1 MRIFFTA
8 VLAAM
13 TVFFAA
19 CGNDQPPVEV
29 AVANV
34 ISADE
39 TLSITY
45 DGRISLSGE
54 KKILSPVSGNVVA
67 TFFERGQD
75 VTEGQPLFQI
85 GRKEDATALL
95 QARTALTEAMTALAR
110 AQSELAQAQAKFRQ
124 HSATEQDVAEK
135 SFAVEDSL
143 ALLDERRAHLQ
154 QLEEASAAGTVFAP
168 VAGHIGVETVPLGSP
183 VTANETVLAAIGATN
198 PAAVRIEISDDEK
211 HLLQTSPALKITLK
225 LADGSTYP
233 RTGNLQIEASTAEII
248 FDNPTGRLLLG
259 DDVQISIDGLNAPK
273 TLLVPESAVH
283 QRDGG
288 NFVFVVDSNKTAA
301 LKKLSLGGKLGKYFI
316 VNDGLKAGD
325 SVIVEG
331 LTKLREGTPLKF
343 RDEGQGTRD

>member
-1 MRIFFTA
+1 MKKFFTA

-13 TVFFAA
+13 TIFLAA
-19 CGNDQPPVEV
+19 CGNNQPPVEV
-29 AVANV
+29 TVAKV
-34 ISADE
+34 LVADE
-39 TLSITY
+39 TLAITH

-54 KKILSPVSGNVVA
+54 QKVLSPVSGNVVA

-95 QARTALTEAMTALAR
+95 QAKTALAEAMAALAR
-110 AQSELAQAQAKFRQ
+110 AQSELAQAQARFRQ
-124 HSATEQDVAEK
+124 HSATEQDVMEK
-135 SFAVEDSL
+135 SFAVEDL
-143 ALLDERRAHLQ
+143 QAQLDERKAHLE
-154 QLEEASAAGTVFAP
+154 QLEETSAAGTVLAP
-168 VAGHIGVETVPLGSP
+168 VAGHIGVETVPLGVS
-183 VTANETVLAAIGATN
+183 VTANETVLAAIGSTN
-198 PAAVRIEISDDEK
+198 PAAVRFEVSDDEK
-211 HLLQTSPALKITLK
+211 NLLQTSPALKITLK

-233 RTGNLQIEASTAEII
+233 RAGNLNFVEASTAEIT

-259 DDVQISIDGLNAPK
+259 DAVQISIDGLNLPK

-301 LKKLSLGGKLGKYFI
+301 LKKISLGGRVGNYFI

-325 SVIVEG
+325 SVVVEG

-343 RDEGQGTRD
+343 NP

>member
-1 MRIFFTA
+1 MRKFFTA

-13 TVFFAA
+13 TIFFAA

-29 AVANV
+29 AVEKV
-34 ISADE
+34 ISANE
-39 TLSITY
+39 TLAITH

-54 KKILSPVSGNVVA
+54 QKILSPVSGNVVA

-95 QARTALTEAMTALAR
+95 QARTALTDAMTALAR
-110 AQSELAQAQAKFRQ
+110 AQSELAQAQAKLRQ
-124 HSATEQDVAEK
+124 HAATEQDVAEK

-143 ALLDERRAHLQ
+143 ALLDERKTHLQ

-233 RTGNLQIEASTAEII
+233 RAGNLNFVEASTAEIT

-325 SVIVEG
+325 SVVVEG

-343 RDEGQGTRD
+343 NP